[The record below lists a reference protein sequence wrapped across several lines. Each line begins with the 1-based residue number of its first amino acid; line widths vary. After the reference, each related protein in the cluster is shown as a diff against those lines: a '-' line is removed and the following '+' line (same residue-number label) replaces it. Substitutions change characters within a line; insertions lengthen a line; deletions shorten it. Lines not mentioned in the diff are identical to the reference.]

1 MEISTQERQLF
12 LTLLRLEG
20 TRSLQK
26 LFEDLGHSRALP
38 IDGLQAIG
46 IL

>member
-26 LFEDLGHSRALP
+26 LFEGLGHSLDLVT
-38 IDGLQAIG
+38 DGLQAIG